1 MIADHRG
8 DRADGSDFAP
18 VDDPETRVRRGE
30 AVVGVFEANSA
41 CRNKTTASQCEPRLV
56 QRLVTYPHFID
67 HPLHAILHG
76 RVRLVLIASEQLGVA
91 CLDHDF
97 HEAPLRWTDGIALRL
112 STGSDDRDAATVAA
126 ADLGLG

>member
-1 MIADHRG
+1 MEPGAESCRENGGEGLRAAGAAALLVIRDPLIADHRG

-56 QRLVTYPHFID
+56 QRLVTYPRFID

-76 RVRLVLIASEQLGVA
+76 RVRLVLIAAEHQ
-91 CLDHDF
+91 
-97 HEAPLRWTDGIALRL
+97 
-112 STGSDDRDAATVAA
+112 
-126 ADLGLG
+126 